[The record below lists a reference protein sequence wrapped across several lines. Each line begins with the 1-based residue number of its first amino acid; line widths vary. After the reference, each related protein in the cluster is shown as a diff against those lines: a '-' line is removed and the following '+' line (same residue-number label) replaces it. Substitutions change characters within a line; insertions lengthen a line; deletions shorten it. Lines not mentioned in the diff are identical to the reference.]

1 MFEHLDRLVSS
12 FESGKI
18 TRRELVASLG
28 AFAAAMTG
36 LPHIAGA
43 DDKKTA
49 PTFQTTELNHIA
61 LRVTDIPKSRDWYV
75 KHLGLTVSRDG
86 SPCFLTVGNHF
97 LALFH
102 SQKAGL
108 DHYCYTIDDYEPGP
122 VVKRLDAAGLKPERH
137 GDRVYFPDP
146 DGLTVQLAGRN
157 R

>member
-1 MFEHLDRLVSS
+1 MFEHLEDLVSS
-12 FESGKI
+12 FEAGKM

-28 AFAAAMTG
+28 AFAAAMAG
-36 LPHIAGA
+36 LDHVAGA
-43 DDKKTA
+43 EGKSA
-49 PTFQTTELNHIA
+49 PTLQTTELNHIA
-61 LRVTDIPKSRDWYV
+61 LRVTDIPRSRDWSV

-122 VVKRLDAAGLKPERH
+122 VVKKLDAAGLKPERR